1 MNAARISL
9 LLPAALVLGFLASPA
24 AADGPVKEY
33 LKGLNTVKLTIS
45 ISQEL
50 VDAGMPGAKLRTQTE
65 LALRRAGMKVDKN
78 ETGSAMQ
85 LDITGCKGPG
95 TNVFA
100 CCVHISVNDT
110 VKVARNGKDI
120 ITQVWGPD
128 LYVLYLPNG
137 VADDLMN
144 TTQARIDLF
153 LNDWLQANPR

>member
-1 MNAARISL
+1 MNARMSL

-24 AADGPVKEY
+24 AADSTVKEY

-50 VDAGMPGAKLRTQTE
+50 VDAGMPGASLRTQTE
-65 LALRRAGMKVDKN
+65 LQLRKAGMTVDAK
-78 ETGSAMQ
+78 ETGSTLQ
-85 LDITGCKGPG
+85 IEIIGCQGPG
-95 TNVFA
+95 TSVYA

-137 VADDLMN
+137 IAEDLTK